1 MGDCGRRT
9 ALSVR
14 PSAIPR
20 RCWTTRVR
28 GGLHLAGLCP
38 VGKEA
43 RLLIRAIGRYLQP
56 MLVPFG
62 QNLYVTD
69 GPTVSFFGFPYPTR
83 MAVARL
89 STGNAWVWSP
99 IRLTNELAD
108 AVETV
113 GPVSYI
119 VSPNKLHH
127 LALEE
132 WKNRWPGARLY
143 APPGLA
149 RKKKELHF
157 DAELD
162 DEPDSAW
169 KADIDQTVFRG
180 SFAMEEVVF
189 FHRAS
194 RTVIFGDLIQR
205 FPQATTTGWTG
216 MLMRFDDLVG
226 PHGSTP
232 REWRLSFL
240 SRKAARA
247 ARRKV
252 LAWRPTQLL
261 IAHGEC
267 AACGATDIVAAS
279 LSWI

>member
-1 MGDCGRRT
+1 
-9 ALSVR
+9 
-14 PSAIPR
+14 
-20 RCWTTRVR
+20 
-28 GGLHLAGLCP
+28 
-38 VGKEA
+38 
-43 RLLIRAIGRYLQP
+43 

-62 QNLYVTD
+62 QNLYLVD
-69 GPTVSFFGFPYPTR
+69 GPAVSFFGFPYPTR

-89 STGNAWVWSP
+89 STGKVWVWSP
-99 IRLTNELAD
+99 IALTKALAD
-108 AVETV
+108 AVEGV

-127 LALEE
+127 LALAE
-132 WKNRWPGARLY
+132 WRNRWPDARLY

-149 RKKKELHF
+149 RKKKQIHF
-157 DAELD
+157 DAELGD
-162 DEPDSAW
+162 D
-169 KADIDQTVFRG
+169 ADTALVTDIEQAVFRG
-180 SFAMEEVVF
+180 SFAMQEVVF
-189 FHRAS
+189 FHRVS
-194 RTVIFGDLIQR
+194 RTAIFGDLIQR
-205 FPQATTTGWTG
+205 FPQATATGWKGT
-216 MLMRFDDLVG
+216 LMRLDGLVG

-252 LAWRPTQLL
+252 LEWKPERLL

-267 AACGATDIVAAS
+267 AASGATAIIAAS

>member
-1 MGDCGRRT
+1 
-9 ALSVR
+9 
-14 PSAIPR
+14 
-20 RCWTTRVR
+20 
-28 GGLHLAGLCP
+28 
-38 VGKEA
+38 
-43 RLLIRAIGRYLQP
+43 

-62 QNLYVTD
+62 QNLFFAD
-69 GPTVSFFGFPYPTR
+69 GPAVSFFGFQYPTR

-89 STGNAWVWSP
+89 SSGKVWVWSP
-99 IRLTNELAD
+99 IALTKAVAD
-108 AVETV
+108 AVEAV

-127 LALEE
+127 LALPE
-132 WKNRWPGARLY
+132 WRRHWPDARLY

-149 RKKKELHF
+149 PKQKQLHF
-157 DAELD
+157 DAELGD
-162 DEPDSAW
+162 APD
-169 KADIDQTVFRG
+169 KALMPDFDQVVFRG

-194 RTVIFGDLIQR
+194 RTAIFGDLIQR
-205 FPQATTTGWTG
+205 FPRATAMGWKG
-216 MLMRFDDLVG
+216 IIMRLDGLVG
-226 PHGSTP
+226 PQGSTP

-252 LAWRPTQLL
+252 LEWMPERLL

-267 AACGATDIVAAS
+267 AASGAKEIIAAS